1 MLVKQHNAF
10 LDRPSIQAESKAKL
24 IPHCILN
31 MDIMLITEG
40 NKKQTKGHHY
50 ELINVISILKYYSY
64 IMRLCFA

>member
-1 MLVKQHNAF
+1 
-10 LDRPSIQAESKAKL
+10 
-24 IPHCILN
+24 